1 MSKCKQ
7 CGVIVRD
14 DTEVCPLC
22 KCVLDM
28 DADSEVENKY
38 PDIWAKNHVMKLLIR
53 IYLFAAI
60 VTETLLIYLNYR
72 YFNGIY
78 WSVIVGVILAYI
90 YLTLAYTVS
99 YSRAGY
105 RMKIIVGVAGGILLL
120 NVIDHVLG
128 NNGWS
133 IDYAFPAALLAVDVT
148 VLFLIIF
155 NRRNWQ
161 SYLSFQIAMILFS
174 LIPVILHLL
183 GYVRV
188 PILAYLALAV
198 AVFLFLGTV
207 IIGGKRA
214 TTELKRRFHVK

>member
-22 KCVLDM
+22 KCVLDV
-28 DADSEVENKY
+28 DGEAENKY
-38 PDIWAKNHVMKLLIR
+38 PDIWAKNQVLKLVIR
-53 IYLFAAI
+53 IYLFVAI
-60 VTETLLIYLNYR
+60 VTESILVYLNYI
-72 YFNGIY
+72 YFNGLY
-78 WSVIVGVILAYI
+78 WSVIVGVVLAYI

-99 YSRAGY
+99 YSRSGY
-105 RMKIIVGVAGGILLL
+105 RMKIIVGVAGAVLLL
-120 NVIDHVLG
+120 NVVDHVLG

-133 IDYAFPAALLAVDVT
+133 VNYVFPAALMAVDVT

-161 SYLSFQIAMILFS
+161 SYLSFQIVMILFS
-174 LIPVILHLL
+174 IIPVVLNLF
-183 GYVRV
+183 GYMTV

-198 AVFLFLGTV
+198 AIFLFLGTV

>member
-7 CGVIVRD
+7 CGVFVRD
-14 DTEVCPLC
+14 DTGVCPLC
-22 KCVLDM
+22 KCVLDT
-28 DADSEVENKY
+28 DGEAENKY
-38 PDIWAKNHVMKLLIR
+38 PDIWAKNHVMKLIIR
-53 IYLFAAI
+53 IYLFVAI
-60 VTETLLIYLNYR
+60 VTESLLIALNYI
-72 YFNGIY
+72 YFNGLY
-78 WSVIVGVILAYI
+78 WSVIVGVVLAYI

-99 YSRAGY
+99 YSRSGY

-120 NVIDHVLG
+120 YVIDHVLG

-133 IDYAFPAALLAVDVT
+133 INYAFPAALLATDVA

-161 SYLSFQIAMILFS
+161 SYLSFQIVMIIFS
-174 LIPVILHLL
+174 LIPVIFSLI
-183 GYVRV
+183 GYMTV
-188 PILAYLALAV
+188 PSMAYLALAV

-214 TTELKRRFHVK
+214 TTELKRRFHIK

>member
-14 DTEVCPLC
+14 DTAVCPLC
-22 KCVLDM
+22 KCVLDADD
-28 DADSEVENKY
+28 DAENKY
-38 PDIWAKNHVMKLLIR
+38 PDIWAKNHILKLVIR
-53 IYLFAAI
+53 IYLFLAI
-60 VTETLLIYLNYR
+60 VTESLLIYLNYI
-72 YFNGIY
+72 YFNGLY
-78 WSVIVGVILAYI
+78 WSIIVGVVLAYI

-99 YSRAGY
+99 YSRSGY

-120 NVIDHVLG
+120 YVIDHVLG

-133 IDYAFPAALLAVDVT
+133 INYAFPAALLATDVA
-148 VLFLIIF
+148 VLLLIIF

-161 SYLSFQIAMILFS
+161 SYLSFQIAMIVFS
-174 LIPVILHLL
+174 LIPVVLSLV
-183 GYVRV
+183 GYMTV
-188 PILAYLALAV
+188 PTFAYFALAV

-214 TTELKRRFHVK
+214 TVELKRRFHIK

>member
-22 KCVLDM
+22 KCVLDT
-28 DADSEVENKY
+28 DTEAENKY
-38 PDIWAKNHVMKLLIR
+38 PDIWAKNHVLKLIIR
-53 IYLFAAI
+53 IYLFVAI
-60 VTETLLIYLNYR
+60 VTESLLIYLNYI
-72 YFNGIY
+72 YFDGLY
-78 WSVIVGVILAYI
+78 WSVIVGVVLAYI

-99 YSRAGY
+99 YSRSGY

-133 IDYAFPAALLAVDVT
+133 IDYAFPVALMAVDVT
-148 VLFLIIF
+148 VLVLIIF

-174 LIPVILHLL
+174 LIPVILSVL
-183 GYVRV
+183 GYMRV

-214 TTELKRRFHVK
+214 MTELKRRFHMM

>member
-7 CGVIVRD
+7 CGVTVYD
-14 DTEVCPLC
+14 DTEICPLC
-22 KCVLDM
+22 KCVLDK
-28 DADSEVENKY
+28 DGETENKY
-38 PDIWAKNHVMKLLIR
+38 PDIWAKNHVLKLIIR
-53 IYLFAAI
+53 IYLFVVI
-60 VTETLLIYLNYR
+60 VTESLLVYLNYI
-72 YFNGIY
+72 YFNGLY
-78 WSVIVGVILAYI
+78 WSVIVGVVLAYI
-90 YLTLAYTVS
+90 YLTLPYTVR
-99 YSRAGY
+99 YSRSGY
-105 RMKIIVGVAGGILLL
+105 RMKIIVGVAGRILLL

-161 SYLSFQIAMILFS
+161 SYLSFQIAMIFFS
-174 LIPVILHLL
+174 LIPVVLSIL

-214 TTELKRRFHVK
+214 TTELKRRFHIK

>member
-1 MSKCKQ
+1 
-7 CGVIVRD
+7 
-14 DTEVCPLC
+14 
-22 KCVLDM
+22 
-28 DADSEVENKY
+28 
-38 PDIWAKNHVMKLLIR
+38 MKLLIR
-53 IYLFAAI
+53 IYLFVAI
-60 VTETLLIYLNYR
+60 VTESLLIYLNYY
-72 YFNGIY
+72 YFNGLY
-78 WSVIVGVILAYI
+78 WSVIVGVVLAYI

-99 YSRAGY
+99 YSRSGY

-148 VLFLIIF
+148 ILFLIIF

>member
-14 DTEVCPLC
+14 DTQVCPLC
-22 KCVLDM
+22 KCVLDV
-28 DADSEVENKY
+28 DAEAENKY

-53 IYLFAAI
+53 IYLFVAI
-60 VTETLLIYLNYR
+60 VTESLLIYLNYY
-72 YFNGIY
+72 YFNGLY
-78 WSVIVGVILAYI
+78 WSVIVGVVLAYI

-99 YSRAGY
+99 YSRSGY

-148 VLFLIIF
+148 ILFLIIF

-214 TTELKRRFHVK
+214 TTELKRRFHVM

>member
-7 CGVIVRD
+7 CDVIVRD

-22 KCVLDM
+22 KCVLDT
-28 DADSEVENKY
+28 DGEAENKY
-38 PDIWAKNHVMKLLIR
+38 PDIWAKNHVLKLVIR

-60 VTETLLIYLNYR
+60 VTETVLIYLNYR

-78 WSVIVGVILAYI
+78 WSVIVGVVLAYI

-105 RMKIIVGVAGGILLL
+105 RMKIIVGVAGAILLL

-133 IDYAFPAALLAVDVT
+133 VDYAFPAALLAVDVT

-174 LIPVILHLL
+174 LIPVILNLMGYAHVPLL
-183 GYVRV
+183 
-188 PILAYLALAV
+188 ANLALAV

-214 TTELKRRFHVK
+214 TTELKRRFHIK

>member
-14 DTEVCPLC
+14 DTQVCPLC
-22 KCVLDM
+22 KCVLDT
-28 DADSEVENKY
+28 DDNSENKY

-78 WSVIVGVILAYI
+78 WSVIVGVVLAYI

-99 YSRAGY
+99 YSRSGY

-148 VLFLIIF
+148 VLFLVIF

-161 SYLSFQIAMILFS
+161 SYLSFQIAMIFFS
-174 LIPVILHLL
+174 LIPVVLNLI
-183 GYVRV
+183 GYARV
-188 PILAYLALAV
+188 PLLANLALAV

>member
-1 MSKCKQ
+1 MSKCKK
-7 CGVIVRD
+7 CDVIVRD

-22 KCVLDM
+22 KCVLDT
-28 DADSEVENKY
+28 DGEAENKY
-38 PDIWAKNHVMKLLIR
+38 PDIWAKNHVLKLVIR

-60 VTETLLIYLNYR
+60 VTETVLIYLNYR

-78 WSVIVGVILAYI
+78 WSVIVGVVLAYI

-133 IDYAFPAALLAVDVT
+133 VDYAFPAALLAVDVT

-174 LIPVILHLL
+174 LIPVILNLMGYAHVPLL
-183 GYVRV
+183 AN
-188 PILAYLALAV
+188 LTLAV